1 MTMMN
6 SGDPYS
12 VLGLKRGAGHE
23 EIRRAYFQKVRE
35 HPPETDPEVFKAIRA
50 AYEQLRSAEQR
61 AVTDLYLLQAPPPWP
76 APAQPCPLRFD
87 LDLHPQELLAAAKA
101 LTDLARTDF
110 RDDYQAIHLERE
122 R

>member
-1 MTMMN
+1 MTA

-12 VLGLKRGAGHE
+12 VLGLKRGASHE

-35 HPPETDPEVFKAIRA
+35 HPPETDPEAFKAIRA

-61 AVTDLYLLQAPPPWP
+61 LVTDLYLLQAPPPWP
-76 APAQPCPLRFD
+76 APARPAPPHFD
-87 LDLHPQELLAAAKA
+87 LCLHCQELLAAAKA

-110 RDDYQAIHLERE
+110 RDDYQAVHLS
-122 R
+122 